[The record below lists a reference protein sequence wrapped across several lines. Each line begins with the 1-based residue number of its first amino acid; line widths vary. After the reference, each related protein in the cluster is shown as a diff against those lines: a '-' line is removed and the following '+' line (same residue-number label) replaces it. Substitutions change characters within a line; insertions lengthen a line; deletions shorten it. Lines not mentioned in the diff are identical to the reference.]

1 MKLTKEMI
9 DCFKTRLQKPG
20 VCPDCPLSETIVRRK
35 IDNRCIVS
43 VMCDNWLEEQEG
55 LSG

>member
-9 DCFKTRLQKPG
+9 DCLKTRLQKPG

-43 VMCDNWLEEQEG
+43 VMCNNWLDEQKEH
-55 LSG
+55 